1 MKLDVRSPDSAW
13 GLLHHKQGDLR
24 VKDGDT
30 YVYVGKQYVP
40 GRP

>member
-13 GLLHHKQGDLR
+13 AAHYKQGDLR
-24 VKDGDT
+24 VQDGDT
-30 YVYVGKQYVP
+30 YVCVGKQCMP